1 MLVNFYG
8 FGGLKKS
15 IYIYAI
21 PILILG
27 FLFINNSINILILK
41 N

>member
-27 FLFINNSINILILK
+27 FFL
-41 N
+41 